1 MGASEY
7 TCKQIALLTQLSS
20 CIAEV
25 GESLGENSSTWLNLK
40 EFQNNLKWYLAHRV
54 LDEVQ

>member
-1 MGASEY
+1 
-7 TCKQIALLTQLSS
+7 
-20 CIAEV
+20 
-25 GESLGENSSTWLNLK
+25 LGENSSTWLNLK